1 MKNMNLTPQS
11 QKRTT
16 VAQLANVPVNTRSS
30 AYWRT
35 TSIKVDPE
43 QWKRVK
49 REAFERDLTVQEFV
63 HQALEAWLDQ

>member
-16 VAQLANVPVNTRSS
+16 VAQLANVPDNTRSS

-43 QWKRVK
+43 QWKKGESVRRSNGISPCRNLSIK
-49 REAFERDLTVQEFV
+49 
-63 HQALEAWLDQ
+63 H

>member
-1 MKNMNLTPQS
+1 MKNMNLTPRS

-16 VAQLANVPVNTRSS
+16 VAQLANVPDNTRSS
-30 AYWRT
+30 TYWQT

-49 REAFERDLTVQEFV
+49 REAFEQDLTVQEFV

>member
-16 VAQLANVPVNTRSS
+16 VAQLANVPDNTRYS
-30 AYWRT
+30 AYWQT

-49 REAFERDLTVQEFV
+49 REAFEQDLTVQEFV

>member
-16 VAQLANVPVNTRSS
+16 VAQLANVPDNTRSS
-30 AYWRT
+30 TYWQT

-49 REAFERDLTVQEFV
+49 REAFEQDLTVQEFV